1 MSAKAGKKG
10 LGRGLE
16 ALLGDVNVSVDQLAK
31 IGEIPEE
38 NSALTGSAQADES
51 VKASG
56 RGEHCVAIGDID
68 PNPSQPRKDFDEEK
82 LRGLAASIG
91 VSGIVQPLIVRENG
105 RRYTLVAG
113 ERRWRAARMAG
124 LKQVPV
130 LVRDYSDA
138 EIMEVALV
146 ENLQRSDLNPVEE
159 AAGIQLL
166 IQQHDLTQEEV
177 AARLGMSR
185 PAVSNSLRLLRL
197 PEPVLA
203 MLREGVLHSGHARA
217 VASLPEAEMQIAAA
231 EEIRD
236 KGLSVRQAEQ
246 LCRALSQGAGQEKP
260 ASKAVPLDPDIG
272 AAQEQLQNR
281 FGTKVA
287 IKGSLDRGS
296 IRIDYYS
303 KDQLESIYAMLN
315 GED

>member
-16 ALLGDVNVSVDQLAK
+16 ALLGDVNVSVDQLAQ
-31 IGEIPEE
+31 IGEKPSEHPLQGEE
-38 NSALTGSAQADES
+38 GAEGLR
-51 VKASG
+51 
-56 RGEHCVAIGDID
+56 RGEQYVAIGDID
-68 PNPSQPRKDFDEEK
+68 PNPGQPRKDFDEEK
-82 LRGLAASIG
+82 LQGLANSID
-91 VSGIVQPLIVRENG
+91 VSGIIQPLIVRENG

-113 ERRWRAARMAG
+113 ERRWRAARLAG

-185 PAVSNSLRLLRL
+185 PAVTNSLRLLKL

-203 MLREGVLHSGHARA
+203 MLREGLLSSGHARA
-217 VASLPEAEMQIAAA
+217 VAALPEAEVQIAAA

-246 LCRALSQGAGQEKP
+246 LCRMLLQEPGREKP
-260 ASKAVPLDPDIG
+260 EEKAIPIDPDIG
-272 AAQEQLQNR
+272 AAQEQLQSR

-303 KDQLESIYAMLN
+303 KEQLEGIYAMLN